1 MIVGDGLKCGVAYYD
16 DDAKG
21 PVRIAVESHTPDAGC
36 AKGRIVV
43 EAGGS
48 GAAKVVAHLIESIQ
62 KIRIGQAPTLHWDI
76 GQTQQDTAH
85 EASHARG
92 DPEQQA
98 FAKIQPRA
106 MPSVYVSYA
115 WGGESDATV
124 TALQQALEP
133 WVNVLRDKDVMRPG
147 DSIRQFEE
155 EIGRGLCV
163 IVVLSG
169 KYT

>member
-1 MIVGDGLKCGVAYYD
+1 MKLIWREQAAEARAGLEYNFLHEGVLRARLCAIGQQAGRWAAYWDAGEAYYD
-16 DDAKG
+16 DAAKCH
-21 PVRIAVESHTPDAGC
+21 IAVESHTPDAGC

-85 EASHARG
+85 EASHARSK
-92 DPEQQA
+92 PEQQP
-98 FAKIQPRA
+98 FAEIQPRA

-115 WGGESDATV
+115 WA
-124 TALQQALEP
+124 P
-133 WVNVLRDKDVMRPG
+133 KH
-147 DSIRQFEE
+147 F
-155 EIGRGLCV
+155 
-163 IVVLSG
+163 
-169 KYT
+169 